1 MHSKGY
7 VESLEDVP
15 SVADMANQ
23 DTGSGADKW
32 TGDSFTASA
41 LKGASF
47 QTISILVFTSTGIG
61 TKKTKLSGQTRFCER
76 DKDLDRRVGELL
88 ALAAPKGKAG
98 RTMCIDPGK

>member
-61 TKKTKLSGQTRFCER
+61 TKKLNCRARLGSVSGI
-76 DKDLDRRVGELL
+76 
-88 ALAAPKGKAG
+88 
-98 RTMCIDPGK
+98 RTLIGVLGNF